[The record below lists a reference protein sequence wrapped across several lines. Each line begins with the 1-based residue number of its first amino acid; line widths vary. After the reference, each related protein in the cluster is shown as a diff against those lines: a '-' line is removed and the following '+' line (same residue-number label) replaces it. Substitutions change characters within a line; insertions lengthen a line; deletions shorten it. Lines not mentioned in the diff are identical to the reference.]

1 MNEQVLDKF
10 KGYLNYLNID
20 ASNLEHQPHE
30 TRIFLFDDENVNK
43 MWIAFYTA
51 YAFGFR
57 QGKLEEANEQANA
70 IIHRIKDM

>member
-1 MNEQVLDKF
+1 MNEHILDKF
-10 KGYLNYLNID
+10 KGYLNYLNIHT
-20 ASNLEHQPHE
+20 SNFDNQPHE
-30 TRIFLFDDENVNK
+30 TRIFLFKDENVNK

-57 QGKLEEANEQANA
+57 QGKLTEANEQANA